1 MYYGTL
7 KSVSKAVAL
16 LTIAVLLS
24 STIFAAP
31 RSVRAAPGDTTRV
44 SVDAV
49 GAQANEASKRPSIS
63 SDGRFIA
70 FESDANNL
78 VPNDTNAATDIF
90 VKDRQTGEVTRVS
103 VDSSGAQANEG
114 SGGAAISG
122 DARYVAFVSDAGNL
136 VANDTNNTTDV
147 FLRDRQL
154 GTTIRISVSS
164 SGEQANDLSDFP
176 LAISSDGRFV
186 AFNSDATNLVANDTN
201 EATDVFVHDNQT
213 GATERVSIASDGT
226 QSNSSSYHPSISAN
240 GQFVTFTS
248 SGDNLVSGDTN
259 NSADVFVR
267 DRSAN
272 TTTRVSVNSSGEQAD
287 KGGGSPA
294 ISGDGRFVVF
304 LSDSEN
310 LAPGA
315 DVVANG
321 KDLVYVHDR
330 QMGQTILV
338 SVFSDGSVMTVGLLD
353 QPVISYNGRYVAF
366 AFVDKGDNNGIANIW
381 TRDLQRGESVRVK
394 YGNDS
399 SFSPSLSANGG
410 IVAFWSSASNLVSG
424 DTNGVSDIFSSEVAY
439 GPDRNPTVV
448 SVTPQCGQINSQ
460 CPYPTPSSVSFIV
473 IFSEQVSGVSADDFS
488 LEALDGITGA
498 SITGVSGFG
507 SEYFVTVDT
516 GTGEGKLRLKLV
528 DNDSIQDTALN
539 PLGGAGIG
547 NGDFTTGH
555 LYWIDKN
562 HPIVASITRADPN
575 PAPVG
580 TARFTVTFS
589 EGVWPVN
596 LNVFALSTTGSLSGA
611 SIIEISPRVDEFQ
624 TTSTYTVTV
633 NTGSGEGALRLDLN
647 DDDSIRDWRD
657 NPLGGAGA
665 GNGNFNTGEAYI
677 IGNSIPA
684 VTGIV
689 RADANPTSASQ
700 VRFTI
705 NFSEPVFGVDISDF
719 AVATTGNIAGATL
732 ADITGTGTSYIAT
745 VNTGSGDG
753 TLRLDLLDND
763 SIMDSSN
770 VPLGGSGA
778 GNGNFT
784 TGEEYNL
791 NRAAPTV
798 TSIIRADANPSTA
811 ENIRF
816 TVTFSEVVSG
826 VDISDFTL
834 FTTGNITGTSVK
846 EANGFGNL
854 YTVTIGTGT
863 GSGTIRLDL
872 ADNDSIVDASSL
884 PLGGLGAGNGNF
896 TVGEEYSI
904 NKTPTV
910 ILSQI
915 FSSNGT
921 NDGWILETSEDSN
934 QGGAKNANDTIFRLG
949 DDSLDRQYRAILHFP
964 TYYLPDNAV
973 VTEVT
978 LLIRGQG
985 VVGTD
990 PFTTHLGIS
999 IDIRKGVFGNLGPF
1013 GIKALQG
1020 SDFQNPAS
1028 LSAAGLISNNPI
1040 SGWYISTLNSAANP
1054 FINPT
1059 GMTQLRLAFQLDDND
1074 DLSDDYI
1081 TFFSGND
1088 STLSN
1093 RPQLVVKYYIPK

>member
-7 KSVSKAVAL
+7 KIASKAVSL
-16 LTIAVLLS
+16 LTITVLLS
-24 STIFAAP
+24 SSVLASP
-31 RSVRAAPGDTTRV
+31 RSVWAAPGDTTRV
-44 SVDAV
+44 SVDLV
-49 GAQANEASKRPSIS
+49 GTQANNASKKPSIS
-63 SDGRFIA
+63 GDGRFIA
-70 FESDANNL
+70 FESDASNL
-78 VPNDTNAATDIF
+78 IPNDTNASTDIF

-114 SGGAAISG
+114 SGGAAISNDG
-122 DARYVAFVSDAGNL
+122 RYVAFVSDASNL
-136 VANDTNNTTDV
+136 VANDTNATTDV

-176 LAISSDGRFV
+176 LAVSSDGRFV

-201 EATDVFVHDNQT
+201 SATDVFVHDNQT

-226 QSNSSSYHPSISAN
+226 QANSSSYYPSISAN

-248 SGDNLVSGDTN
+248 NANNLISGDTN
-259 NSADVFVR
+259 NKADVFAR
-267 DRSAN
+267 DRA
-272 TTTRVSVNSSGEQAD
+272 TGATTRVSINSSGEQAD
-287 KGGGSPA
+287 KGGDSPA

-304 LSDSEN
+304 LSDANN
-310 LAPGA
+310 LAPG
-315 DVVANG
+315 VEIVG
-321 KDLVYVHDR
+321 KKLVYVHDR
-330 QMGQTILV
+330 QISQTTLA

-353 QPVISYNGRYVAF
+353 QPTISSNGRYVAF
-366 AFVDKGDNNGIANIW
+366 SFYDKAENNGIMNIW
-381 TRDLQRGESVRVK
+381 VRDLQKGETVRVSN
-394 YGNDS
+394 GNDS
-399 SFSPSLSANGG
+399 SFGPSFSANGG
-410 IVAFWSSASNLVSG
+410 IVAFWSGASNLISG
-424 DTNGVSDIFSSEVAY
+424 DTNGASDIFVGEVAY
-439 GPDRNPTVV
+439 GPERNPTVV
-448 SVTPQCGQINSQ
+448 SITPQCGQINSQ
-460 CPYPTPSSVSFIV
+460 CPYPTASSVSFIV

-498 SITGVSGFG
+498 SITGVSGSG

-516 GTGEGKLRLKLV
+516 GAGEGKLRLKLV
-528 DNDSIQDTALN
+528 DNDSIQDSSLN
-539 PLGGAGIG
+539 PLGGAGAG
-547 NGDFTTGH
+547 NGDFATGS
-555 LYWIDKN
+555 LYWVDKN
-562 HPIVASITRADPN
+562 NPMVTSIMRADPN

-596 LNVFALSTTGSLSGA
+596 LSVFTLSITGSISGA
-611 SIIEISPRVDEFQ
+611 SITEISPRVDEFN
-624 TTSTYTVTV
+624 TAPTYTVTV
-633 NTGSGEGALRLDLN
+633 NTGSGEGTVRLDLI
-647 DDDSIRDWRD
+647 DDDSIHDWRD

-665 GNGNFNTGEAYI
+665 GNGNFTTGESYT
-677 IGNSIPA
+677 IGQTLPA
-684 VTGIV
+684 VTSIL

-700 VRFTI
+700 VRFTV
-705 NFSEPVFGVDISDF
+705 NFSEPVFSVDASDF
-719 AVATTGNIAGATL
+719 AVATTGS
-732 ADITGTGTSYIAT
+732 ITGANLIEVIGSGASYTVT
-745 VNTGSGDG
+745 VNTGAGDG

-763 SIMDSSN
+763 SIMDN
-770 VPLGGSGA
+770 FNTPLGGSGA
-778 GNGNFT
+778 DNGNFT
-784 TGEEYNL
+784 SGEEYNL
-791 NRAAPTV
+791 NRAAPVV
-798 TSIIRADANPSTA
+798 TSIVRADANPSTT

-816 TVTFSEVVSG
+816 TVAFSETVSG
-826 VDISDFTL
+826 VDNSDFTL
-834 FTTGNITGTSVK
+834 FTTGTITGTSIK
-846 EANGFGNL
+846 EVSGFGNL
-854 YTVTIGTGT
+854 YTVTIGTGV

-872 ADNDSIVDASSL
+872 ADNDSITNASNL

-910 ILSQI
+910 ILAQI
-915 FSSNGT
+915 FSSNGA

-934 QGGAKNANDTIFRLG
+934 QGGAKNANDSVFRLG
-949 DDSLDRQYRAILHFP
+949 DDSQDRQYRAILHFP

-973 VTEVT
+973 VTEIT
-978 LLIRGQG
+978 LLIRGQSVAG
-985 VVGTD
+985 SD

-1028 LSAAGLISNNPI
+1028 LNSAGLISNNPV
-1040 SGWYISTLNSAANP
+1040 SGWYVSTLNSAANP
-1054 FINPT
+1054 FVNLT

-1081 TFFSGND
+1081 TFYSGND
-1088 STLSN
+1088 SALSN

>member
-7 KSVSKAVAL
+7 KIVSKAVTL

-24 STIFAAP
+24 SSVFATS
-31 RSVRAAPGDTTRV
+31 RTVRAAPGDTTRV
-44 SVDAV
+44 SMDSV
-49 GAQANEASKRPSIS
+49 GTQANNASKRPSIS

-70 FESDANNL
+70 FESDASNL
-78 VPNDTNAATDIF
+78 VANDTNAATDIF

-103 VDSSGAQANEG
+103 VDSSGTQANEG

-122 DARYVAFVSDAGNL
+122 DGRFVAFVSDASNL
-136 VANDTNNTTDV
+136 VLNDTNNTTDV

-154 GTTIRISVSS
+154 GTTVRISVSS
-164 SGEQANDLSDFP
+164 SGEQANDLSDYP
-176 LAISSDGRFV
+176 RAISNDGRFV
-186 AFNSDATNLVANDTN
+186 AFNSDATNMVTNDTN

-226 QSNSSSYHPSISAN
+226 QSNSSSGYPSISAN

-248 SGDNLVSGDTN
+248 NGSNLVNGDTN

-287 KGGGSPA
+287 KGGGGSA

-304 LSDSEN
+304 LSEANN
-310 LAPGA
+310 LAPGV
-315 DVVANG
+315 DVANG
-321 KDLVYVHDR
+321 KDLVYVRDR
-330 QMGQTILV
+330 QIGQTILA
-338 SVFSDGSVMTVGLLD
+338 SVFSDGSDMTVGLLD

-410 IVAFWSSASNLVSG
+410 MVAFWSGASNLVSG
-424 DTNGVSDIFSSEVAY
+424 DTNGVSDIFASEVAY

-448 SVTPQCGQINSQ
+448 SVTPQCGLINSQ

-473 IFSEQVSGVSADDFS
+473 IFSEQVSGVNADDFS
-488 LEALDGITGA
+488 LEALDGIAGA

-528 DNDSIQDTALN
+528 DNDSIRDTSLN
-539 PLGGAGIG
+539 PLGGAGAG
-547 NGDFTTGH
+547 NGDFVTGS
-555 LYWIDKN
+555 LYWVDKN
-562 HPIVASITRADPN
+562 NPIVASITRADPN

-580 TARFTVTFS
+580 TVRFTVTFS

-596 LNVFALSTTGSLSGA
+596 LNVFTLSTTGSLSGA
-611 SIIEISPRVDEFQ
+611 SILEISPRVDEFQ

-665 GNGNFNTGEAYI
+665 GNGNFATGETYT
-677 IGNSIPA
+677 IGSSAPSVTSIL
-684 VTGIV
+684 

-705 NFSEPVFGVDISDF
+705 NFSESVFGVDASDF
-719 AVATTGNIAGATL
+719 TVTTTGAIAGATL
-732 ADITGTGTSYIAT
+732 ADVTGTGASYTAT
-745 VNTGSGDG
+745 VNTGTGDG

-763 SIMDSSN
+763 SIMDN
-770 VPLGGSGA
+770 FNIPLGGSGT

-791 NRAAPTV
+791 NRTAPIA
-798 TSIIRADANPSTA
+798 TSIIRADTNPSTA

-854 YTVTIGTGT
+854 YTVTIGTGA
-863 GSGTIRLDL
+863 GSGTIRLNL
-872 ADNDSIVDASSL
+872 ADNDSIVDASNL
-884 PLGGLGAGNGNF
+884 PLGGLGVGNGNF

-915 FSSNGT
+915 FDSNGT

-934 QGGAKNANDTIFRLG
+934 QGGAKNANDTVFRLG

-978 LLIRGQG
+978 LLIRGQS

-990 PFTTHLGIS
+990 PFATHLGIS

-1028 LSAAGLISNNPI
+1028 LSSAGLISNNPI
-1040 SGWYISTLNSAANP
+1040 SGWYVSTLNSAANP
-1054 FINPT
+1054 FINLT

-1074 DLSDDYI
+1074 DLSNDYI
-1081 TFFSGND
+1081 TFYSGND
-1088 STLSN
+1088 SALSN